1 MNIKKAL
8 RDKKKLAQKIISTF
22 NHVSTYN
29 SHEEGVIPP
38 YSPKENF
45 EEYIKSVNEM
55 IELKTKIHIANMP
68 VYDKIFR
75 LSEYKSI
82 VSQLR
87 RLNCFSGKDMP
98 RYGSEVRSIM
108 VSDISLIERDKLIEQ
123 YEEEIEKLQDELD
136 AHNSTTQI
144 K

>member
-22 NHVSTYN
+22 NNVSTYN
-29 SHEEGVIPP
+29 SHEEDVIPP

-87 RLNCFSGKDMP
+87 RLNCFSGKNTP

-136 AHNSTTQI
+136 VHNSTTQI